1 MSIKDDITVM
11 FGNGLNLAGKQ
22 TEKLRLQA
30 ELAETESAV
39 EAAYA
44 ELGRMIVQGR
54 GSDDVFLS
62 TYGVQVGAVRG
73 LEQRAL
79 EIQQRIAALDGA
91 RVTGHSVPMG
101 ACPACGS
108 KVPVTA
114 VRCPTCG
121 DNLASLKA
129 RYRRCPSCNEYY
141 DDDAQ
146 FCIACGARTEP
157 LTESLYAA
165 PEKAVDIAPTGPAM
179 ISVQESPSPIA
190 VVCPSCG
197 GAVSQDDLFCGV
209 CGTRLKS

>member
-11 FGNGLNLAGKQ
+11 FGNGLNIAGKQ
-22 TEKLRLQA
+22 TEKMRLQA
-30 ELAETESAV
+30 ELAETKSVV

-44 ELGRMIVQGR
+44 ELGRMVVQGKE
-54 GSDDVFLS
+54 SDDVFLS
-62 TYGVQVGAVRG
+62 TYGVQVGSVRD
-73 LEQRAL
+73 LEQHVL

-91 RVTGHSVPMG
+91 RASSHSVPMG

-129 RYRRCPSCNEYY
+129 HYRRCPSCNEYY
-141 DDDAQ
+141 DNDAQ

-157 LTESLYAA
+157 LCTA
-165 PEKAVDIAPTGPAM
+165 PEKAVDMAPTGSAVTP
-179 ISVQESPSPIA
+179 VQESLSSVA

-197 GAVSQDDLFCGV
+197 GAVSPDDLFCGA